1 MSIFKLF
8 RKRETQTKTVSS
20 PVKSGNE
27 LVKPD
32 HYYTLFNKT
41 WAIEESIRFET
52 QSIAEGYKP
61 YGWAFE
67 VRWKDNSGEWY
78 PWQAYWNRKIYYSAE
93 AASEAALKCYISKN
107 HGFEWRVKPLYA
119 MEQQE
124 YRNFKLDKLLNE
136 STKKVEPK
144 VYEIKGWKV
153 KGDCEI
159 EYKNTNNKFKY
170 KKGTLFIQLQSGDI
184 LQVKSSRE
192 NSRSNRYQ
200 LFNDLIPGG
209 FVEEVKIED
218 EKWSHPH
225 LLKEIKNKL
234 KLK

>member
-1 MSIFKLF
+1 MGTNIKNFNNWNRLNEDDSYWGWINNIGAGLKTAVTGVEQ
-8 RKRETQTKTVSS
+8 KPVETQTKSE
-20 PVKSGNE
+20 PNPEEKS
-27 LVKPD
+27 
-32 HYYTLFNKT
+32 KT
-41 WAIEESIRFET
+41 SD
-52 QSIAEGYKP
+52 K
-61 YGWAFE
+61 
-67 VRWKDNSGEWY
+67 
-78 PWQAYWNRKIYYSAE
+78 SAE
-93 AASEAALKCYISKN
+93 PKKVEPKESALPGLSK
-107 HGFEWRVKPLYA
+107 P
-119 MEQQE
+119 
-124 YRNFKLDKLLNE
+124 
-136 STKKVEPK
+136 KKVEPK

-153 KGDCEI
+153 KEDCEI
-159 EYKNTNNKFKY
+159 EYKNTNSKFKY

-192 NSRSNRYQ
+192 NNRSNRYQ